1 MNQMENVTPVHEWVD
16 ELQPGDLIRVS
27 YGSGSHYTGLFKA
40 RRLKTNGAILYYY
53 DMPGPMV
60 TNSGKDCWYQKRLE
74 EKLPAVSYIYGYLYK
89 NRIHPAQEWMLTKVQ
104 KEYYNKLKEFIK

>member
-27 YGSGSHYTGLFKA
+27 YGSDCHYTGLFKT
-40 RRLKTNGAILYYY
+40 RRIKTNGAILYYY
-53 DMPGPMV
+53 DIPHPHKD
-60 TNSGKDCWYQKRLE
+60 SKDCWYTKRLE
-74 EKLPAVSYIYGYLYK
+74 EKLPSVSYIYGYAYK
-89 NRIHPAQEWMLTKVQ
+89 NRIHPAQEWMLTKNQ